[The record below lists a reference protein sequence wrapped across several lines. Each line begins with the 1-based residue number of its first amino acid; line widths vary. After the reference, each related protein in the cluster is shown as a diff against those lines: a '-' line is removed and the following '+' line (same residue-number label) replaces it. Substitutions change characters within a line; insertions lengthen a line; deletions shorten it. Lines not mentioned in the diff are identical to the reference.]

1 MEANQEINQENM
13 ETFVAVDDDG
23 NRVPVQVVRSGD
35 NLVIFLNEGQSIEGV
50 TNALQGM
57 ADSSGGGQDQYQIM
71 VTDNYQQVRISG
83 KILNFWTQEKVC
95 KRSGTEAIRTQIL
108 P

>member
-1 MEANQEINQENM
+1 MEAGQEGM
-13 ETFVAVDDDG
+13 ETFVAVDDAG

-57 ADSSGGGQDQYQIM
+57 ADGSGGQDQYQIM
-71 VTDNYQQVRISG
+71 VTDNYLPEGQQVR
-83 KILNFWTQEKVC
+83 KIFF
-95 KRSGTEAIRTQIL
+95 
-108 P
+108 